1 MRKRLPV
8 LIALFALLSSSA
20 TAQNASVTARVS
32 STDVYAGQS
41 VLLEIDVDGS
51 DSPSA
56 PDLSALDTNFRI
68 QDVGG
73 GSRNSQSITIING
86 RLSRQVERGY
96 TFRYQL
102 VPRSEGTF
110 TIPPLAVQVDGNVLR
125 TAAIPIRVSP
135 ATEVADFKLRASLS
149 VTKAYVGQPLLLTT
163 TWYIGRNVDQ
173 ASFGMPFLDDD
184 NFEISD
190 LDIYLTNPS
199 DDLLELVV
207 NSRKVVAR
215 RAMGTLDGREFLTVR
230 FVKVVIPKQPG
241 RYELPASTVSFR
253 ALNTVRPTRQGF
265 GGVFGSS
272 LFSRTVYEDLA
283 VPSNKPVLEVSALP
297 AQGRPANFSGLVG
310 SFHISAAASPT
321 DVRVGDPINLEV
333 ALSGPEY
340 LDYVRLPSLSL
351 SPGMATGFTIPD
363 ERPQGIVKGRAKI
376 FTQSIRARSL
386 NVEEIPAIALNYF
399 NPETGLYE
407 VTGTNPIPITVDA
420 TRMLTSADLDGI
432 DPWTQNATNEPPR
445 LAPNYEA
452 ADALIRDKP
461 GVRQFTSAAWL
472 LAIAAPPMIFLSL
485 LGLLRFRGRQPEVR
499 VNAAA
504 QRALKQLQSL
514 TDPSPDDAAQLWRE
528 YLGAKLGV
536 APLAL
541 TYADVEGRLRDEG
554 ASAELLQE
562 SAQVFRACDEARFSG
577 AQGTASFEETV
588 ARAIRACQ
596 SIDQLEGLL

>member
-1 MRKRLPV
+1 MRNRLPV
-8 LIALFALLSSSA
+8 LLALLTLLSA
-20 TAQNASVTARVS
+20 SAEAQDVSVSARVS
-32 STDVYAGQS
+32 STEVYAGQS
-41 VLLEIDVDGS
+41 LLLEIDVDGS
-51 DSPSA
+51 DSPSS
-56 PDLSALDTNFRI
+56 PDLSSLDANFRV

-73 GSRNSQSITIING
+73 GSRNSQSITIVNG

-102 VPRSEGTF
+102 VPRREGSF
-110 TIPPLAVQVDGNVLR
+110 TIPSIEVPIDGNVLR
-125 TAAIPIRVSP
+125 TAAITIDVSP

-149 VTKAYVGQPLLLTT
+149 ATKAYVGQPLLLTT

-173 ASFGMPFLDDD
+173 ASFGMPFLEDER
-184 NFEISD
+184 FEISD
-190 LDIYLTNPS
+190 LDLDLTNPS

-207 NSRKVVAR
+207 NNRKVIAR
-215 RAMGTLDGREFLTVR
+215 RAMGMLDGREFLTVR

-272 LFSRTVYEDLA
+272 LFSRTIYEDLA

-310 SFHISAAASPT
+310 SFQISAAASPT

-351 SPGMATGFTIPD
+351 NPAMAAGFTIPD
-363 ERPQGIVKGRAKI
+363 ERAQGIVKGRTKI
-376 FTQSIRARSL
+376 FTQAIRAKSV

-407 VTGTNPIPITVDA
+407 VARTNPIPLQVDA

-432 DPWTQNATNEPPR
+432 DPATQAPTNEPPR
-445 LAPNYEA
+445 LAPNYESV
-452 ADALIRDKP
+452 DALVRDKP
-461 GVRQFTSAAWL
+461 GVLQFTSAPWL
-472 LAIAAPPMIFLSL
+472 LALAAPPMIFFGL
-485 LGLLRFRGRQPEVR
+485 LGLLRFRRRQPEVR

-504 QRALKQLQSL
+504 QHALKQLQSL
-514 TDPSPDDAAQLWRE
+514 TNPSPDDAARLWRE
-528 YLGAKLGV
+528 YLGAKLDV
-536 APLAL
+536 TPLAL
-541 TYADVEGRLRDEG
+541 TYADVEGRLRDAG

-562 SAQVFRACDEARFSG
+562 TAEVFRACDQARFSG
-577 AQGTASFEETV
+577 AQGTASFEQTV

>member
-1 MRKRLPV
+1 MRRRLPV
-8 LIALFALLSSSA
+8 LLALLSLLSLSA
-20 TAQNASVTARVS
+20 AAQNPSVNAQVS
-32 STDVYAGQS
+32 STDIYAGQS

-68 QDVGG
+68 QDAGG

-86 RLSRQVERGY
+86 RLSRQVDRGY
-96 TFRYQL
+96 TFRYSL
-102 VPRSEGTF
+102 IPRNEGTF
-110 TIPPLAVQVDGNVLR
+110 TIPSIAVPVDGKVLR
-125 TAAIPIRVSP
+125 TAAITIHVNP
-135 ATEVADFKLRASLS
+135 ATEVADFKLRQSLS
-149 VTKAYVGQPLLLTT
+149 ATKAYVGQPLLLTT

-173 ASFGMPFLDDD
+173 AVFSMPFLDDD
-184 NFEISD
+184 RFDISD
-190 LDIYLTNPS
+190 LNIDLTNPS

-207 NSRKVVAR
+207 NNRKVVAR
-215 RAMGTLDGREFLTVR
+215 RAMGTLDGHEFLTVR
-230 FVKVVIPKQPG
+230 FTKVVIPKQPG

-253 ALNTVRPTRQGF
+253 AVNTVRPTRQGF

-297 AQGRPANFSGLVG
+297 TQGRPANFSGLVG

-351 SPGMATGFTIPD
+351 SPKMAAGFTIPD
-363 ERPQGIVKGRAKI
+363 ERPQGIVKGKSKI
-376 FTQSIRARSL
+376 FTQAIRAKSV
-386 NVEEIPAIALNYF
+386 NVEEIPAITLNYF
-399 NPETGLYE
+399 NPETGHYE
-407 VTGTNPIPITVDA
+407 TAQTAPIPVKVDA

-432 DPWTQNATNEPPR
+432 DPATQAATNEPPK

-452 ADALIRDKP
+452 PDALIRDKP
-461 GVRQFTSAAWL
+461 GVLQFASAGWL
-472 LAIAAPPMIFLSL
+472 LALAAPPMVFLGL
-485 LGLLRFRGRQPEVR
+485 LGLMRFRERQPEVR
-499 VNAAA
+499 VNEAAE
-504 QRALKQLQSL
+504 RALKELQSL
-514 TDPSPDDAAQLWRE
+514 TNPSPDDAARLWRE

-541 TYADVEGRLRDEG
+541 TYADVEGRLREEG
-554 ASAELLQE
+554 ASAELLAE
-562 SAQVFRACDEARFSG
+562 SSEVFRACDQARFSG
-577 AQGTASFEETV
+577 AQGTASFDQTV
-588 ARAIRACQ
+588 ARAIQACQ